1 MNELQL
7 TLNTIWVIFAASLVF
22 FMQAGFAM
30 LESGMV
36 RSKNSVNVIMKNY
49 IDMAFCALAFWLVG
63 YGLMFG
69 SNPTGFFGTDHFIL
83 HDADSWSYTVLL
95 FQIMFAATAATIVS
109 GALAERIR
117 YWPYLISAIF
127 ISSFIY
133 PLFGSWVWG
142 GSSDDN
148 TMGWLKTL
156 GFIDFSGSS
165 VVHAIGGWCA
175 LAGVIVLKPRLGRF
189 DKIRRSTTKTAAR
202 TEEKKNKQH
211 SIPGHNLPMVALGG
225 FILWFGW
232 FGFNGGSLLEAN
244 ASIGKIIL
252 NTHLSGAAG
261 VFGAM
266 LLLLIMRK
274 PLLLTRGINGG
285 LGGLVAICAGCAFMD
300 PPFAVLTGFIAGM
313 ITVFGSF
320 LLERLRLDD
329 AVDAVSV
336 HAFAGTWGVLAVGLF
351 HTEQLFNGKQLAIQA
366 LGAGIACLWAF
377 SMAWLMFTL
386 LSFWIRLRVK
396 TSDER
401 KGLDY
406 TEHFEVAY
414 PEFQQNLLHSGKR

>member
-1 MNELQL
+1 MDELQL
-7 TLNTIWVIFAASLVF
+7 VVNTIWVVFAASLVF

-69 SNPTGFFGTDHFIL
+69 SNPTGFFGTDHFML
-83 HDADSWSYTVLL
+83 NDEDSWSYTLLL

-117 YWPYLISAIF
+117 YWPYIISAIL

-133 PLFGSWVWG
+133 PLFGSWAWG
-142 GSSDDN
+142 GNSDN
-148 TMGWLKTL
+148 QTMGWLKAL
-156 GFIDFSGSS
+156 GFIDFAGSS

-189 DKIRRSTTKTAAR
+189 DKVRKHAVATISNQR
-202 TEEKKNKQH
+202 KQH
-211 SIPGHNLPMVALGG
+211 PMPGHNLPMVALGG

-232 FGFNGGSLLEAN
+232 FGFNGGGALEAN
-244 ASIGKIIL
+244 ANIGKIIL

-266 LLLLIMRK
+266 LTLLIIRQ
-274 PLLLTRGINGG
+274 PLLLTRAVNGG
-285 LGGLVAICAGCAFMD
+285 LGGLVAICAGCAYIE
-300 PPFAVLTGFIAGM
+300 PPFAIVTGFIAGI
-313 ITVFGSF
+313 ITIFGNQ
-320 LLERLRLDD
+320 LLEKLRLDD
-329 AVDAVSV
+329 AIGAVPV
-336 HAFAGTWGVLAVGLF
+336 HAFAGTWGTLAVGLF
-351 HTEQLFNGKQLAIQA
+351 HSEQLFSSQQLAIQA
-366 LGAGIACLWAF
+366 LGAGIACIWAF
-377 SMAWLMFTL
+377 STAWIMFTVL
-386 LSFWIRLRVK
+386 NLMIKLRVK
-396 TSDER
+396 TSEER

-414 PEFQQNLLHSGKR
+414 PEFQQDLLHSGKR

>member
-1 MNELQL
+1 MMDELQL
-7 TLNTIWVIFAASLVF
+7 ILNTLWVVFAASLVF

-36 RSKNSVNVIMKNY
+36 RSKNAVNVIMKNY
-49 IDMAFCALAFWLVG
+49 IDMAFCSLAFWAVG

-69 SNPTGFFGTDHFIL
+69 ANPTGFFGTDHFVL
-83 HDADSWSYTVLL
+83 HDTDSWSYTLLL

-117 YWPYLISAIF
+117 YWPYIICAIL

-133 PLFGSWVWG
+133 PIFGSWAWG
-142 GSSDDN
+142 GDSESH
-148 TMGWLKTL
+148 TMGWLKAL
-156 GFIDFSGSS
+156 GFIDFAGSS

-189 DKIRRSTTKTAAR
+189 DKAR
-202 TEEKKNKQH
+202 ARVVQNPSKQNKQH
-211 SIPGHNLPMVALGG
+211 SIPGHNLPLVALGG

-232 FGFNGGSLLEAN
+232 FGFNGGSTLEAN
-244 ASIGKIIL
+244 ANIGKIIL

-261 VFGAM
+261 VFSAM
-266 LLLLIMRK
+266 LTLFIIRK
-274 PLLLTRGINGG
+274 PLLLTSAVNGG
-285 LGGLVAICAGCAFMD
+285 LGGLVAICAGCAYMT
-300 PPFAVLTGFIAGM
+300 PPFALLTGSIAGI
-313 ITVFGSF
+313 ITIFGSR
-320 LLERLRLDD
+320 LLEKLRLDD
-329 AVDAVSV
+329 AVGAVSV
-336 HAFAGTWGVLAVGLF
+336 HAFAGTWGTLAVGLF
-351 HTEQLFNGKQLAIQA
+351 HSEQLFNSERLMIQA

-377 SMAWLMFTL
+377 STAWVMFTL
-386 LSFWIRLRVK
+386 LNFIVKLRAK

-406 TEHFEVAY
+406 SEHFEVAY
-414 PEFQQNLLHSGKR
+414 PEFQQDLLHSGKR

>member
-7 TLNTIWVIFAASLVF
+7 TLNTIWVVFAASLVF

-49 IDMAFCALAFWLVG
+49 IDMAFCALAFWAIG

-69 SNPTGFFGTDHFIL
+69 TNPTGFFGTDHFIL
-83 HDADSWSYTVLL
+83 HNTDSWNYTLLL

-117 YWPYLISAIF
+117 YWPYIISAIL

-133 PLFGSWVWG
+133 PLFGSWAWG
-142 GSSDDN
+142 GNNDN
-148 TMGWLKTL
+148 NTIGWLKAL
-156 GFIDFSGSS
+156 GFIDFAGSS

-189 DKIRRSTTKTAAR
+189 DKMRHRAGQTNSPP
-202 TEEKKNKQH
+202 NKQH

-232 FGFNGGSLLEAN
+232 FGFNGGSTLEAN

-266 LLLLIMRK
+266 LTLLITRK
-274 PLLLTRGINGG
+274 PLLLTKAINGG
-285 LGGLVAICAGCAFMD
+285 LGGLVAICAGCAYME
-300 PPFAVLTGFIAGM
+300 PPFAILTGSIAGI
-313 ITVFGSF
+313 ITVFGSR
-320 LLERLRLDD
+320 LLEKLRLDD

-336 HAFAGTWGVLAVGLF
+336 HAFAGTWGTLAIGLF
-351 HTEQLFNGKQLAIQA
+351 HSEQLFNNKQLAVQT

-377 SMAWLMFTL
+377 STAWLMFTL
-386 LSFWIRLRVK
+386 LSFLIRLRVK

-406 TEHFEVAY
+406 AEHFETAY
-414 PEFQQNLLHSGKR
+414 PEFQQDLLHSGKR